1 MAQYNCRIVTDD
13 GTIVETVLEA
23 ESKFEIYENAEK
35 RNEMVLS
42 IKPYK
47 KPVNISELLSAR
59 KKVKP
64 QELENFTTQLSVLID
79 SGIPLI
85 TALEALVDQVETD
98 SMRKVIEG
106 VVAKVNAG
114 MPLSESFAAYP
125 GVFNELYV
133 NMVRAGESA
142 GVLDQILR
150 RLAGFIQR
158 DIQTATSIKKA
169 MRYPK
174 LVGGALAAA
183 MIGATVFIIPKFMP
197 MFESQGMELPLPTKI
212 LLATSDFF
220 INYWYLA
227 IGGLF
232 GTIFGF
238 KYIARTKKGS
248 YMLDLL
254 KLRMPIIKHIEL
266 RSTLA
271 RFTHMLETL
280 THGGVQIVRSL
291 ETAEGTVGN
300 KVIAKDIKKARESVE
315 RGISLAESLGKSKWI
330 PKLTIK
336 MIAIGEKSGALE
348 KMLENIGKQYDADVE
363 NRVSRM
369 SAAIEP
375 IMTVVMGAFVTLL
388 VLGIMLPM
396 WSMMGSA
403 G

>member
-1 MAQYNCRIVTDD
+1 MGKYNCRIVSED
-13 GTIVETVLEA
+13 GTIVESILEA
-23 ESKFEIYENAEK
+23 ESKFSIYEDADK

-42 IKPYK
+42 VKPYK
-47 KPVNISELLSAR
+47 PPVNISELLNAR

-85 TALEALVDQVETD
+85 TALEALVDQVETT
-98 SMRKVIEG
+98 SMKKVVSG
-106 VVAKVNAG
+106 VVDRVNSG
-114 MPLSESFAAYP
+114 LPLSDSFAFYP

-142 GVLDQILR
+142 GVLDEILR
-150 RLAGFIQR
+150 RLASFIQR
-158 DIQTATSIKKA
+158 DIETSTSIKKA

-174 LVGGALAAA
+174 LVGGALGAA
-183 MIGATVFIIPKFMP
+183 IVGATVFIIPKFTP
-197 MFESQGMELPLPTKI
+197 MFESQGLELPLPTKI
-212 LLATSDFF
+212 LMGLSDFF

-227 IGGLF
+227 IAVLF
-232 GTIFGF
+232 GTIYGF
-238 KYIARTKKGS
+238 KYGAKTKQGS
-248 YMLDLL
+248 YLMDMM
-254 KLRMPIIKHIEL
+254 KLRVPIIKHIEL
-266 RSTLA
+266 QSTLA

-291 ETAEGTVGN
+291 ETAEGTMGN
-300 KVIAKDIKKARESVE
+300 KVISRDIRKARESVE
-315 RGISLAESLGKSKWI
+315 RGVSLAESLGQSKWI

-336 MIAIGEKSGALE
+336 MISIGEKSGALE
-348 KMLENIGKQYDADVE
+348 KMLENVGRQYDLEVE
-363 NRVSRM
+363 NRISRL

-375 IMTVVMGAFVTLL
+375 IMTVVMGAFVVLL

-396 WSMMGSA
+396 WSMMGNV